1 MMHLHSWR
9 HLYIRKKRV
18 RSFGTGNVVRF
29 VVRYGMQIDDG
40 AEHEDVDAD
49 DYGGGG
55 EEDPSEEPLPTNWFW
70 TKVR

>member
-1 MMHLHSWR
+1 M
-9 HLYIRKKRV
+9 

-40 AEHEDVDAD
+40 AEREDVDAD

-70 TKVR
+70 NKVR